1 MHSRLRLLLVL
12 PLLLFV
18 ASACDDESGVEGDAV
33 DTRRIDPGCYAVRGK
48 DLNSGLVYHLEVER
62 DDSGYVFTSAT
73 PGRATPFSL
82 KPSGIGRFLLRDDRG
97 GFVVSD
103 GERLLRDEALESDI
117 TLVDDGYESEA
128 EWTFVTRQADRSV
141 RHLRHQKSGRFVER
155 GEMTPLLVRA
165 LEIDL
170 VERAG
175 CTPFPEADL
184 NATGAVARTT
194 WPDGDLFGFA
204 DTHSHLLSNFG
215 FGGGGIFHGSPFH
228 ALGIEH
234 ALGDC
239 ERFHGVNGRQD
250 LFGYGFDQGESAD
263 PNVLLTSFATG
274 ETPED
279 SHATDGWPT
288 FTDWPAAPFSSTHQV
303 QYWRWIERAWMGGL
317 RLIVQHATT
326 NQIICDI
333 LAAPGT
339 QPVRYSCNDMVG
351 VDRIVDETWAMQDY
365 IDAQY
370 GGPGRGF
377 FRVVTSPAEARAVI
391 ESGKLAVILGI
402 ETSNLFDCFENPRP
416 PFAACTEA
424 DVVASLDAYYGR
436 GVRALF
442 PVHKYDNG
450 FSAGDGDKSVIELG
464 NFFQTGDWNDF
475 VTDCDT
481 SINTVFDRGEIAFPQ
496 INRGDV
502 ASPEPAPDLSAFP
515 VDPIGTVLSP
525 DVIGVLFPTV
535 TPPNPGPVCQGTGLT
550 MLGEFLIEEMMARG
564 MILEIDHLP
573 RRSYARA
580 FEMMEA
586 ADYPAAG
593 THGLNAGGALYA
605 LGGVSKS
612 GFGTCRGT
620 EPATV
625 DDGWQARIAL
635 IEANGGYPA
644 EGFGLDLNG
653 FAGARGPRFG
663 PASGCTDQSDPVT
676 YPFTSYAG
684 DVTFEPPTLGERS
697 IDFNTEGLAHLG
709 LLPELIEDVRGDGVT
724 DAELEPFFRSAEG
737 YVRMWE
743 KAEARSRVLAN

>member
-1 MHSRLRLLLVL
+1 MLL
-12 PLLLFV
+12 
-18 ASACDDESGVEGDAV
+18 ASLACDEVSVSVGDAP
-33 DTRRIDPGCYAVRGK
+33 DLRAIEPGCYAVRGT
-48 DLNSGLVYHLEVER
+48 DLQTGIVRHLEVEPGDAGYAF
-62 DDSGYVFTSAT
+62 DDVS

-82 KPSGIGRFLLRDDRG
+82 KPSGLGRFLLRDDRG

-103 GERLLRDEALESDI
+103 GARLLRAVTLESDV
-117 TLVDDGYESEA
+117 TLVDDRYESEA
-128 EWTFVTRQADRSV
+128 EWSFVARQADRTKL
-141 RHLRHQKSGRFVER
+141 HLRHEKSGLFVEQR
-155 GEMTPLLVRA
+155 ELTPHLVRA
-165 LEIDL
+165 HLIEL
-170 VERAG
+170 VDRDG

-184 NATGAVARTT
+184 SATGEVETTT
-194 WPDGDLFGFA
+194 WPDGDLFGFV

-215 FGGGGIFHGSPFH
+215 FGGGGIFHGAPFH

-239 ERFHGVNGRQD
+239 ARYHGEMGRQD
-250 LFGYGFDQGESAD
+250 LFGYGFDQGDGVD
-263 PNVLLTSFATG
+263 PNLLLTSFATG
-274 ETPED
+274 TTPED
-279 SHATDGWPT
+279 NHETDGWPT

-303 QYWRWIERAWMGGL
+303 QYWRFVERAWLGGL
-317 RLIVQHATT
+317 RLVVQHATT

-339 QPVRYSCNDMVG
+339 QPVRYACNDMVA

-370 GGPGRGF
+370 GGPGQGF
-377 FRVVTSPAEARAVI
+377 FRIVTSPAEARAVI
-391 ESGKLAVILGI
+391 GEGKLAVILGI

-416 PFAACTEA
+416 PFAACTA
-424 DVVASLDAYYGR
+424 DDVIESLDEYHAR

-450 FSAGDGDKSVIELG
+450 FSAGDGDKSIIELG

-475 VTDCDT
+475 VTDCDDAV
-481 SINTVFDRGEIAFPQ
+481 NTVFDKGEIAFPQ
-496 INRGDV
+496 INRGGV
-502 ASPEPAPDLSAFP
+502 PTPEPAPDLSAFP
-515 VDPIGTVLSP
+515 TDPIGTVLSE
-525 DVIGVLFPTV
+525 DVLGVLFPAE
-535 TPPNPGPVCQGTGLT
+535 TPANPGPVCQGTGLT
-550 MLGEFLIEEMMARG
+550 ALGERLIEEMMARG

-573 RRSYARA
+573 RRAYARA
-580 FEMMEA
+580 LEMLEA

-612 GFGTCRGT
+612 GFGTCRGET
-620 EPATV
+620 PGSV

-635 IEANGGYPA
+635 IEASGGYPA

-663 PASGCTDQSDPVT
+663 PDSGCSDQSDPVT

-684 DVTFEPPTLGERS
+684 DVTFEAPTLGERS

-709 LLPELIEDVRGDGVT
+709 LLPELIEDVRGDGVS
-724 DAELEPFFRSAEG
+724 DEELEPLFRSAEG

-743 KAEARSRVLAN
+743 KAEARARALAP